1 MTNIGVKVLDNTRDE
16 KGDLPSFML
25 YRLDE
30 NMNEVEVAVLDF
42 NAAETLREALDFY
55 VDVENEALTV
65 KYGEWEDD
73 VL

>member
-30 NMNEVEVAVLDF
+30 NMNEVEVATLDF